1 MTDRAHLRGA
11 ILVAGRQR
19 RQGALR
25 VGTMGLTAS
34 PHYVLPTLS
43 ALGMAL
49 RDLGYKADTGEALA
63 AAQTIF
69 DAEAP

>member
-1 MTDRAHLRGA
+1 MRDAYG
-11 ILVAGRQR
+11 ILISTGIGVDAM

-49 RDLGYKADTGEALA
+49 RDLGYRADTGEALA
-63 AAQTIF
+63 AAQAVF